1 MSGLTLLSKV
11 LCPHCWHPFA
21 PEETVWIA
29 EHPDLLGDPKLG
41 VDQSKRFMPSRFTAR
56 GDAIDEM
63 GEPATRMACPRCHL
77 HVPRPLY
84 QVPSLLFS
92 ILGAPACGKSYF
104 LASMTWKMRQVLP
117 RKFGVSLNDADAQ
130 INSRIHEYEELHFM
144 NPDPDSPVAIAK
156 TEEQGDMYD
165 TVDLGNHS
173 VTLPRPFMFNL
184 QPLAN
189 HPNFRRQ
196 KTASRIV
203 CLYDNAGESFFPGA
217 DTTMSP
223 VTRHLAYSKC
233 LFFCFDPTQDPRFR
247 QACEGKTED
256 PQMVR
261 RATRLDRETSVRQD
275 TILLEAI
282 QRVRRHAGLRDDEIQ
297 DRPLVIIVTKWDAWQ
312 SLLPDVANDD
322 PYVQVG
328 DSKVFSL
335 DRDRVLRTSQ
345 AVGDMLADIC
355 PEVVAAAQGF
365 STNIM
370 YIPVSAT
377 GVAPELDVST
387 GSLGI
392 RPKDME
398 PYWVEVPMM
407 MALASFAGSLIS
419 AAQAVGKGSSVS
431 KPKAQKLPAP
441 ESQATEDE
449 SS

>member
-1 MSGLTLLSKV
+1 MWV
-11 LCPHCWHPFA
+11 
-21 PEETVWIA
+21 A

-41 VDQSKRFMPSRFTAR
+41 FDHSKRFLPSRFTVR

-77 HVPRPLY
+77 QVPRSLY
-84 QVPSLLFS
+84 QVPSLFFS

-104 LASMTWKMRQVLP
+104 LASMTWKLRQILP
-117 RKFGVSLNDADAQ
+117 RKFGVSLNDADAE
-130 INSRIHEYEELHFM
+130 INGRIHEYEELHFM
-144 NPDPDSPVAIAK
+144 NPDPDTPVAIAK
-156 TEEQGDMYD
+156 TEEQGDLYD
-165 TVDLGNHS
+165 TVDMGKHS

-184 QPLAN
+184 QPLAT
-189 HPNFRRQ
+189 HPSFRRQ
-196 KTASRIV
+196 QTASRVV

-261 RATRLDRETSVRQD
+261 RASRLDRETSVRQD

-297 DRPLVIIVTKWDAWQ
+297 DRPLVIIVTKWDAWK
-312 SLLPDVANDD
+312 SLLPDLSHEE
-322 PYVQVG
+322 PYVPIP
-328 DSKVFSL
+328 DTKICAL
-335 DRDRVLRTSQ
+335 DRKRVLRTSEL
-345 AVGDMLADIC
+345 VGDMLAEMC

-370 YIPVSAT
+370 FVPVSAT
-377 GVAPELDVST
+377 GMAPELDGES

-392 RPKDME
+392 RPRDMN
-398 PYWVEVPMM
+398 PYWAEVPMM
-407 MALASFAGSLIS
+407 MALANWAGNLVG
-419 AAQAVGKGSSVS
+419 AV
-431 KPKAQKLPAP
+431 
-441 ESQATEDE
+441 ESQAGL
-449 SS
+449 S